1 MKNSFLKTIS
11 IGVVSALLMIA
22 SYANAQV
29 NYPYTSGQAVFVQ
42 SPYNSS
48 LYTNYDYNSRQ
59 GAINRLPAYTTN
71 QAVFVQRPYMSQQT
85 VASYPSNDRY
95 NLPRTESRYTSPTA
109 FPTTVA
115 PAYPY
120 GTTSSYISGR
130 YTTTTQTPTY
140 NYPYPTSSY
149 TSTLNYPYTTTT
161 PTTTYPS
168 TTVQQGPASYYPG
181 SQLSPTGYQAAGYN
195 AYKSNYAQP
204 TTTALQRPA
213 NAPSAIY
220 NDAYP
225 VTTVSQYP
233 YPTSTTA
240 APETIIQPAPPPK
253 PNR

>member
-1 MKNSFLKTIS
+1 MKSFLFKTIS
-11 IGVVSALLMIA
+11 LGVVSALLLIA
-22 SYANAQV
+22 SYADAQV

-59 GAINRLPAYTTN
+59 GAVNRLPAYTTN

-95 NLPRTESRYTSPTA
+95 HLPRTESRYTTPTA

-140 NYPYPTSSY
+140 SYPYPTSSY

-168 TTVQQGPASYYPG
+168 TTIQQGSTSYYSGTQP
-181 SQLSPTGYQAAGYN
+181 SPAGYQPAGYH
-195 AYKSNYAQP
+195 AYQP
-204 TTTALQRPA
+204 AYTQQATRPA

-225 VTTVSQYP
+225 VTTISQYP

-240 APETIIQPAPPPK
+240 TPETIIQPAPPPK
-253 PNR
+253 PSR